1 MWLAGQLRSNIMIML
16 CAPQVAA
23 LAGDQLKFNAFK
35 CILVSIIGAQLLGLV
50 IYAWAPW
57 TQLQDYS

>member
-1 MWLAGQLRSNIMIML
+1 MIML